1 MLIATRCISSVSAR
15 LECVWRF
22 NENIAAFVFVEQY
35 RVVGGEERDTN
46 GESGYRPAH
55 NDWTH
60 GGIGLR
66 LRF

>member
-1 MLIATRCISSVSAR
+1 
-15 LECVWRF
+15 
-22 NENIAAFVFVEQY
+22 VFVEQY
-35 RVVGGEERDTN
+35 RVIGGEERDAN
-46 GESGYRPAH
+46 GESGYRPVH